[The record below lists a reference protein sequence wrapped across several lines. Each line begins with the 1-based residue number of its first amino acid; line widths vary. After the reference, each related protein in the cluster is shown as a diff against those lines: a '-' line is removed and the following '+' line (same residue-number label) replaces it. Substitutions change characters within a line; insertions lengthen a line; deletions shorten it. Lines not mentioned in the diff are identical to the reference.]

1 VVGGSVEVA
10 RRALMAVLLLVV
22 VVLVVGGGGGGLR
35 TIIGCVYLINGRQ
48 ADSGNAAVVVIPC
61 KRLARSE
68 MVLAQTFIARCCASS
83 ALKVLDAA
91 GHALPIG

>member
-1 VVGGSVEVA
+1 MEVA
-10 RRALMAVLLLVV
+10 RRALMAVLLVV
-22 VVLVVGGGGGGLR
+22 VVLVVVGGGGGLR

-68 MVLAQTFIARCCASS
+68 MVLAQTFIARSCASS
-83 ALKVLDAA
+83 ALNVLDAA